1 MLAWMMF
8 NKHKQR
14 DKGRREMIRKNKE
27 QLKTTAINTLNSPP
41 NVNTNSRISWK
52 FVYIHTSIH
61 KYCAVDEQIWKLVI

>member
-1 MLAWMMF
+1 MMF

-41 NVNTNSRISWK
+41 NVNTNSRIS
-52 FVYIHTSIH
+52 
-61 KYCAVDEQIWKLVI
+61 